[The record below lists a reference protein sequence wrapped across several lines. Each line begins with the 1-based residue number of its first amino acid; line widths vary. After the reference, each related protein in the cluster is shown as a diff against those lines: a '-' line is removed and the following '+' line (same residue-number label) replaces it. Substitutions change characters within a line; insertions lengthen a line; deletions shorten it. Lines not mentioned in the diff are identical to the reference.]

1 MTKTDIY
8 NQLKQAEYKLDIEA
22 VQALIWAEQSYYA
35 DGRTDWT
42 KRAER
47 KQSEAM
53 GMFKA
58 LKELLPDTSK
68 LKLNEETRKL
78 MWQHVELKQELREI
92 RIPYEG
98 GGLTE

>member
-22 VQALIWAEQSYYA
+22 IQALIWAEQSYYV
-35 DGRTDWT
+35 DGHNDWT
-42 KRAER
+42 GIAER

-68 LKLNEETRKL
+68 LKLNEESRKL
-78 MWQHVELKQELREI
+78 MWEHVELRQELREI
-92 RIPYEG
+92 KEN
-98 GGLTE
+98 LQKEVA

>member
-35 DGRTDWT
+35 DGRKDWT
-42 KRAER
+42 DRAER

-58 LKELLPDTSK
+58 LKELLPDTSR
-68 LKLNEETRKL
+68 LKLSEETVEL
-78 MWQHVELKQELREI
+78 MWKHVGLRQELREI
-92 RIPYEG
+92 KENSQK
-98 GGLTE
+98 EVA

>member
-1 MTKTDIY
+1 MNKTDIF

-22 VQALIWAEQSYYA
+22 TQALIWAEQSCYV
-35 DGRTDWT
+35 GGHNEWTD
-42 KRAER
+42 RAER

-68 LKLNEETRKL
+68 LKLNEESVKL
-78 MWQHVELKQELREI
+78 MWEYMELRQELREI
-92 RIPYEG
+92 KEN
-98 GGLTE
+98 LQKEVA

>member
-22 VQALIWAEQSYYA
+22 TQALIWAEQSYYV
-35 DGRTDWT
+35 DGHKDWT
-42 KRAER
+42 DRAER

-68 LKLNEETRKL
+68 LKLNEESVKL
-78 MWQHVELKQELREI
+78 MWEYMNIRQELREI
-92 RIPYEG
+92 KEN
-98 GGLTE
+98 LQKEVA

>member
-22 VQALIWAEQSYYA
+22 TQALIWAEQSYYV
-35 DGRTDWT
+35 DGHNDWT
-42 KRAER
+42 DRAER

-68 LKLNEETRKL
+68 LKLNEESVKL
-78 MWQHVELKQELREI
+78 MWEYMNIRQELKEI
-92 RIPYEG
+92 KEN
-98 GGLTE
+98 LQKEAA

>member
-22 VQALIWAEQSYYA
+22 TQAFIWAEQSYYV
-35 DGRTDWT
+35 DGHNDWT
-42 KRAER
+42 DRAER

-58 LKELLPDTSK
+58 LKELLPDTSR
-68 LKLNEETRKL
+68 LKLNEESVKL
-78 MWQHVELKQELREI
+78 MWEYMELRQELKEI
-92 RIPYEG
+92 KEN
-98 GGLTE
+98 LQKEVA

>member
-22 VQALIWAEQSYYA
+22 IQALIWAEQSYYPE
-35 DGRTDWT
+35 GRKDWT
-42 KRAER
+42 DKAER

-58 LKELLPDTSK
+58 LKELLPDTLK
-68 LKLNEETRKL
+68 LKLNEETVKL
-78 MWQHVELKQELREI
+78 MWEYMNIRQELKEI
-92 RIPYEG
+92 KEN
-98 GGLTE
+98 LQKAVA

>member
-22 VQALIWAEQSYYA
+22 VQALIWAEQSYYS
-35 DGRTDWT
+35 DGRKDWT
-42 KRAER
+42 GKAER

-58 LKELLPDTSK
+58 VKELLPDTSR
-68 LKLNEETRKL
+68 LKLNEETVAL
-78 MWQHVELKQELREI
+78 MWELWELKQELREI
-92 RIPYEG
+92 KEN
-98 GGLTE
+98 LQKEVA

>member
-22 VQALIWAEQSYYA
+22 IQALIWAEQSYYA
-35 DGRTDWT
+35 DGRKDWT
-42 KRAER
+42 DRAER

-68 LKLNEETRKL
+68 LKLNEESTAL
-78 MWQHVELKQELREI
+78 MWEYMELRQELKEI
-92 RIPYEG
+92 KEN
-98 GGLTE
+98 LQKAVA

>member
-22 VQALIWAEQSYYA
+22 TQALIWAEQSYYV
-35 DGRTDWT
+35 DGHNDWT
-42 KRAER
+42 DRAER
-47 KQSEAM
+47 KQSEAL

-68 LKLNEETRKL
+68 LKLNEESVKL
-78 MWQHVELKQELREI
+78 MWEYMNIRQELKEI
-92 RIPYEG
+92 KEN
-98 GGLTE
+98 LQKEAA

>member
-22 VQALIWAEQSYYA
+22 IQALIWAEQSYYPE
-35 DGRTDWT
+35 GRKDWT
-42 KRAER
+42 DKAER

-58 LKELLPDTSK
+58 LKELLPDTLK
-68 LKLNEETRKL
+68 LKLNEETVKL
-78 MWQHVELKQELREI
+78 MWEYMNIRQELKEI
-92 RIPYEG
+92 KEN
-98 GGLTE
+98 LQKEAA